1 MRVPGKDQRVS
12 GRRNE
17 TGGTTTQP
25 VGTTSPTVSGTVTSQ
40 SQVTFTPAVPT
51 TVLYQAGLGT
61 VTTPYVLPTTVP
73 SIKAEVDKITAPKKK
88 IVKN

>member
-1 MRVPGKDQRVS
+1 MYI
-12 GRRNE
+12 
-17 TGGTTTQP
+17 
-25 VGTTSPTVSGTVTSQ
+25 
-40 SQVTFTPAVPT
+40 TPAVPT

-88 IVKN
+88 RSLKTKDGADKLWE